1 MFCQSIAITI
11 FYFQLNLWFVE
22 GKKGEGYR
30 ETEQSKTILKKAA
43 DILKCKPS
51 ELNKLKYIGAELK
64 ENRDMLIFHLRWGG
78 HKRLILLAFVDIT
91 AMSDSN
97 D

>member
-1 MFCQSIAITI
+1 MFYQSIAITI

-64 ENRDMLIFHLRWGG
+64 ENRDMLIFHLR
-78 HKRLILLAFVDIT
+78 LLSPYFVNCTVTTCIT
-91 AMSDSN
+91 MHTN
-97 D
+97 